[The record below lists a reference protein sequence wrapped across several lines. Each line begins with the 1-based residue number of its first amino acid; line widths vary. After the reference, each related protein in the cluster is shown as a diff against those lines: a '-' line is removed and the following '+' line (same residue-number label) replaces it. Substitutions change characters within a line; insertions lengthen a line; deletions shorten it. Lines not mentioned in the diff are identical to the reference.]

1 MNLKQVFTFLFIIS
15 VFGITYSSSSFAR
28 QFKVGYKTKEEAN
41 CWWECDKK
49 TGSCDFCG
57 KGSACCRNGW
67 SDKGPQNECVRAGG
81 CNGYH
86 CCVKQANCWWECDK
100 KTGHCPKFCG
110 EGKACCRKGWG
121 DVGQSKECLGANV
134 GCNGYHCCVDATKTQ
149 TRTVTSRSRYYVGK
163 DARTADAAQ
172 AFCKQAK
179 GNLVTIDDAAENKYV
194 NDLLQKRNIDNAW
207 IGYNDKASEG
217 KFVWFSG
224 ATSCYTNWSNKE
236 PNNVNNEDCTHM
248 RKGGTWNDHNCGK
261 QILAFVCE
269 F

>member
-1 MNLKQVFTFLFIIS
+1 MVATDIIVVS
-15 VFGITYSSSSFAR
+15 NR
-28 QFKVGYKTKEEAN
+28 QI
-41 CWWECDKK
+41 
-49 TGSCDFCG
+49 
-57 KGSACCRNGW
+57 
-67 SDKGPQNECVRAGG
+67 AGG
-81 CNGYH
+81 NAIRKLVIVQNFV
-86 CCVKQANCWWECDK
+86 VKVKRVVEND
-100 KTGHCPKFCG
+100 G
-110 EGKACCRKGWG
+110 EMLVKVK
-121 DVGQSKECLGANV
+121 CLGANV